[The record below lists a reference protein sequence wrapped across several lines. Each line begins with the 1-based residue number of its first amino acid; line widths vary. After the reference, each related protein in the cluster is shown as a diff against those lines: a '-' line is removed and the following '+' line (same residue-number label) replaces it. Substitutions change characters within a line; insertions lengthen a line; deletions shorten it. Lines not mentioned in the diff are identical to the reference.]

1 MRAKKAAFY
10 LLAVMLGGCVLSS
23 LHPLYTDEELI
34 FEEKLIGKWSEESNV
49 WEFRAGEP
57 NTYQMRVFD
66 GQEGRF
72 VAHLVKLG
80 DMLFLDIF
88 PDSET
93 LGEPQDFY
101 GFHILPV
108 HTFMKVEQIEPKLQ
122 LRAMNYDKV
131 SKMLQEDPN
140 LLKHEVVD
148 DRIVLTASTEQLQEF
163 IIKYANE
170 EGVFAEAT
178 ELARRQPLYT
188 DEDLIFDERL
198 TGVWEGKDG
207 ETLDSVRMGE
217 KAYDMI
223 LIFADEDDGEEC
235 QFFANL
241 VVLKGMK
248 FLAIFFDKSSLSAG
262 GRLPAENKDSYRLH
276 LIPDC
281 LVLVD
286 QVEPQL
292 RVRLMDY
299 EEVSE
304 LVKDPNSLKQE
315 AEEPDLVLERT
326 CCGPVN

>member
-1 MRAKKAAFY
+1 MKAKKAAFY

-34 FEEKLIGKWSEESNV
+34 FEEKLIGKWSDENNL

-66 GQEGRF
+66 GKEGRF

-88 PDSET
+88 PDGET
-93 LGEPQDFY
+93 LGEPQAFY

-108 HTFMKVEQIEPKLQ
+108 HTFMKIEQIEPKLQ
-122 LRAMNYDKV
+122 LRAMDYDKV
-131 SKMLQEDPN
+131 SKMLEEDPN
-140 LLKHEVVD
+140 LLKHEVVE
-148 DRIVLTASTEQLQEF
+148 DRIVLTASTEQLQKF
-163 IIKYANE
+163 IVEYAGE
-170 EGVFAEAT
+170 GGVFADEAT
-178 ELARRQPLYT
+178 ELTRRQPLYT

-207 ETLDSVRMGE
+207 ETLDSIRMGE
-217 KAYDMI
+217 KTYDM
-223 LIFADEDDGEEC
+223 IFADEDDGAEF
-235 QFFANL
+235 QFIANL
-241 VVLKGMK
+241 VKLKGMT
-248 FLAIFFDKSSLSAG
+248 FLALFFDKSSLSAG
-262 GRLPAENKDSYRLH
+262 GRLPAENKDSYGLH

-286 QVEPQL
+286 QIEPQL

-299 EEVSE
+299 EKVSE

-315 AEEPDLVLERT
+315 AGEPDLVLERI

>member
-10 LLAVMLGGCVLSS
+10 LLAVMLGGCVLTS

-34 FEEKLIGKWSEESNV
+34 FEEKLIGKWSGENNL
-49 WEFRAGEP
+49 WEFREGEP
-57 NTYQMRVFD
+57 NTYQMRIFD

-93 LGEPQDFY
+93 LGEPQGFY

-122 LRAMNYDKV
+122 LRAMNYNKV
-131 SKMLQEDPN
+131 SEMLKDDPN
-140 LLKHEVVD
+140 LLKHEVVE

-163 IIKYANE
+163 IVEYAGE
-170 EGVFAEAT
+170 DGVFAEAT
-178 ELARRQPLYT
+178 EFTRRQPLYT
-188 DEDLIFDERL
+188 DEDLIFDESL
-198 TGVWEGKDG
+198 TGVWEGEDG
-207 ETLDSVRMGE
+207 ETLDSIKMGE

-223 LIFADEDDGEEC
+223 FIDGDGGTEF
-235 QFFANL
+235 QFIANL
-241 VVLKGMK
+241 VKLKGMT
-248 FLAIFFDKSSLSAG
+248 FLAIFFDKSSV
-262 GRLPAENKDSYRLH
+262 EDKDSYGLY

-292 RVRLMDY
+292 RLQLMDY

-304 LVKDPNSLKQE
+304 LAKDPNSLKQE
-315 AEEPDLVLERT
+315 VEEPDLVLERT
-326 CCGPVN
+326 CCGPIKE

>member
-1 MRAKKAAFY
+1 MGTKKAAFY

-34 FEEKLIGKWSEESNV
+34 FEEKLIGKWSDEDNI

-72 VAHLVKLG
+72 VAHLVKLE

-93 LGEPQDFY
+93 LGEPQAFY
-101 GFHILPV
+101 SFHLLPV

-122 LRAMNYDKV
+122 LRMMDYDKV
-131 SKMLQEDPN
+131 SEMLEEDPN
-140 LLKHEVVD
+140 LLKHEVVE
-148 DRIVLTASTEQLQEF
+148 DRIVLTASTEQLQKFVVE
-163 IIKYANE
+163 YAGE
-170 EGVFAEAT
+170 GGVFADEAT
-178 ELARRQPLYT
+178 ELTRRQPLYT

-217 KAYDMI
+217 KAYDMK
-223 LIFADEDDGEEC
+223 FVDEDGTEL
-235 QFFANL
+235 QFAANL
-241 VVLKGMK
+241 VNLKGIM
-248 FLAIFFDKSSLSAG
+248 FLAIFFDESSL
-262 GRLPAENKDSYRLH
+262 EDKDSYGLH
-276 LIPDC
+276 LIPDL

-292 RVRLMDY
+292 RLLPITDY
-299 EEVSE
+299 EKVSE
-304 LVKDPNSLKQE
+304 TLQNDPNLLKQE
-315 AEEPDLVLERT
+315 AEEADLVLELERI

>member
-1 MRAKKAAFY
+1 MGTKKAAFY

-34 FEEKLIGKWSEESNV
+34 FEEKLIGKWSDEDNM

-72 VAHLVKLG
+72 VAHLVKLE

-88 PDSET
+88 PDSVT
-93 LGEPQDFY
+93 LGEPQAFY

-122 LRAMNYDKV
+122 LRMMDYGKV
-131 SKMLQEDPN
+131 SEILKEDPN
-140 LLKHEVVD
+140 LLKHEVVE

-163 IIKYANE
+163 IVEYAGE
-170 EGVFAEAT
+170 GGVFAEAT
-178 ELARRQPLYT
+178 ELTRRQPLYT

-207 ETLDSVRMGE
+207 ETLDSIRMGE

-223 LIFADEDDGEEC
+223 FIDEDGAEH

-241 VVLKGMK
+241 VKLKGMM
-248 FLAIFFDKSSLSAG
+248 FLALFFDKSSL
-262 GRLPAENKDSYRLH
+262 ENKDSYRLH

-292 RVRLMDY
+292 QVRLMDY

-315 AEEPDLVLERT
+315 AEEPDLVLERI
-326 CCGPVN
+326 CCGPVNPAHPMGGVN

>member
-1 MRAKKAAFY
+1 MKAKKAAFY

-34 FEEKLIGKWSEESNV
+34 FEEKLIGKWSDENNI

-66 GQEGRF
+66 GKEGRF

-80 DMLFLDIF
+80 DMTFLDIF
-88 PDSET
+88 PDSVT
-93 LGEPQDFY
+93 LGEPQAFY
-101 GFHILPV
+101 GFHLLPV

-122 LRAMNYDKV
+122 LRMLDYEKV
-131 SKMLQEDPN
+131 SKMLEEDPN
-140 LLKHEVVD
+140 LLKHEVVE
-148 DRIVLTASTEQLQEF
+148 DRIVLTASTEQLQKF
-163 IIKYANE
+163 IVEYAGE
-170 EGVFAEAT
+170 GGVFADEAT
-178 ELARRQPLYT
+178 ELTRRQPLYT

-207 ETLDSVRMGE
+207 ETLDSIRMGE

-223 LIFADEDDGEEC
+223 FIDGNDGTEC

-241 VVLKGMK
+241 VELKGMT
-248 FLAIFFDKSSLSAG
+248 FLALFFDKSSL
-262 GRLPAENKDSYRLH
+262 ENKDSYRLH
-276 LIPDC
+276 LIPDL

-292 RVRLMDY
+292 RLLSITDY
-299 EEVSE
+299 EKVSE
-304 LVKDPNSLKQE
+304 TLQNDPNLLKQE
-315 AEEPDLVLERT
+315 AEEADLVLELERT